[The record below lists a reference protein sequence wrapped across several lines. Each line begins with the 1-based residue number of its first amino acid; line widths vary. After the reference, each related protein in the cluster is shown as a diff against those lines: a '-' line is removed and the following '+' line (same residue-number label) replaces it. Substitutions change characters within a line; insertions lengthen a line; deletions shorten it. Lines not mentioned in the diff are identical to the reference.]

1 MELRPIE
8 KERWQVFIDEL
19 SRALQGNYVEI
30 EVAGPIIGDQIEESW
45 VPLSGLSYDPKEDV
59 VFVHTEQFERAV
71 HNPKEVVALQGDGMR
86 VHSLVIKD
94 AQGNV
99 NTIKFR
105 APVLIEAASS
115 AEAPSPAP

>member
-8 KERWQVFIDEL
+8 KERWQVYVDAL
-19 SRALQGNYVEI
+19 SKAIQGNYVEI
-30 EVAGPIIGDQIEESW
+30 EIAGPIIGDQIEESW

-59 VFVHTEQFERAV
+59 FFVHTDQFERAV
-71 HNPKEVVALQGDGMR
+71 HNPKEIVALHDEGMR
-86 VHSLVIKD
+86 VKSLVIKD

-105 APVLIEAASS
+105 APVLIEAGHG
-115 AEAPSPAP
+115 AETPSPAP